1 MEADSEAEKSSRT
14 PIRRWLWLSYLRA
27 AIVPLLFIEVTFLAI
42 FVLSNSIVHD
52 ANIEALEDVSGSYLD
67 SVARLEAQGIATTLE
82 GVSSSTGILAAQTKV
97 ALDGDYRPSAAEM
110 ARYARTSD
118 GGFYTRYGIGTTASY
133 YTGATPVGPDEI
145 RKVWKLAALDPL
157 MADLE
162 SASPLVASVYVN
174 TYDSY
179 NRIYPYF
186 DVLEQYPHKM
196 RIPDFNFYYLA
207 DARHNPA
214 RKPVWTEAYLD
225 PAGHGWMISSIAPVY
240 RNGKLEAVVGQ
251 DLTLGNI
258 ISHLLNLKMP
268 WNAYAMLVDREG
280 RIIAMPQQG
289 EVDLGLRELTSFKY
303 SDAVRA
309 DMRKPEAFDLNKLA
323 ATKALAEAMKK
334 SDQGR
339 MRLSIN
345 GLSVASYAQI
355 AGPEW
360 RLVVVAPQANI
371 IAEADSLRDQLQTI
385 GWSMAAALVVFYLGF
400 FLFLFRRAKVMSTGL
415 SGPIGKLIGVLDR
428 IAAGHYRHEV
438 PSTDIAELDDLG
450 QRLVITGEKLGEA
463 HRRLADQQRLTE
475 QALRRQQQASVEQ
488 MRFIR
493 VLSHEIRTP
502 LSVIDSGAQIL
513 EKKAGDIGEADL
525 RKRATRFRGAVER
538 ITGLLSKL
546 GRSLDAGNEGAE
558 PNLAN
563 AAPLDDIVS
572 ALALEIVPE
581 ERLVLETDVR
591 NAIVKDSGA
600 ISLALRTVLDNAVRY
615 CPEGS
620 IAVSAVAT
628 QDLGTITVRD
638 HGSGVTA
645 VELGLIGTK
654 FFRGNNAANQPGAG
668 VGLFLA
674 RRVLESGGGSL
685 TLESNSSGTTVTL
698 TFPITTQADES
709 PEVIAHA
716 G

>member
-1 MEADSEAEKSSRT
+1 MEAESEAGNPSHT

-27 AIVPLLFIEVTFLAI
+27 AIVPLLFIEITFLAI
-42 FVLSNSIVHD
+42 FLLSNSIVHD

-82 GVSSSTGILAAQTKV
+82 GISSSTAVFASQTRV
-97 ALDGDYRPSAAEM
+97 ALDGNYRPSAEEM

-133 YTGATPVGPDEI
+133 YTGATPVGPAEI
-145 RKVWKLAALDPL
+145 EKVWKLAALDPL
-157 MADLE
+157 MADLDH
-162 SASPLVASVYVN
+162 ANPLVASVYVN
-174 TYDSY
+174 TFDSY

-207 DARHNPA
+207 DAKHNPA

-268 WNAYAMLVDREG
+268 WNAYAMLVDRDG
-280 RIIAMPQQG
+280 RIIAMPKQG
-289 EVDLGLRELTSFKY
+289 ETDLGLRELTSFKY
-303 SDAVRA
+303 SDSVRA
-309 DMRKPEAFDLNKLA
+309 DMRKPEAFDLNKLP
-323 ATKALAEAMKK
+323 ATKALAAAMKT
-334 SDQGR
+334 SDHGR
-339 MRLSIN
+339 MRLPIN
-345 GLSVASYAQI
+345 GSSVASYAQI
-355 AGPEW
+355 AGPQW
-360 RLVVVAPQANI
+360 RLVVIAPQANI
-371 IAEADSLRDQLQTI
+371 IAEADALRDQLRTI
-385 GWSMAAALVVFYLGF
+385 GWSMAGALVVFYLGF
-400 FLFLFRRAKVMSTGL
+400 FIFLYRRAKVMSTGL
-415 SGPIGKLIGVLDR
+415 SGPIGKLVAVLDR
-428 IAAGHYRHEV
+428 IAGGHYHHEV
-438 PSTDIAELDDLG
+438 PSTKIAELDELG
-450 QRLVITGEKLGEA
+450 QRLVLTGEKLGEA

-493 VLSHEIRTP
+493 ILSHEIRTP

-513 EKKAGDIGEADL
+513 EMKAGGIGEADL
-525 RKRATRFRGAVER
+525 RKRATRFRSAVER

-546 GRSLDAGNEGAE
+546 GRSLDAGSEGPELVMAS
-558 PNLAN
+558 

-572 ALALEIVPE
+572 ALTAEIVPAD
-581 ERLVLETDVR
+581 RLRLEADVE
-591 NAIVKDSGA
+591 NAIVRDSGA
-600 ISLALRTVLDNAVRY
+600 ISLALRSVLDNAVRY
-615 CPEGS
+615 CPEGA
-620 IAVSAVAT
+620 ITVRAVAT
-628 QDLGTITVRD
+628 QDTGTITVSD
-638 HGSGVTA
+638 EGGGVSP

-685 TLESNSSGTTVTL
+685 ILESGAGGTTVTL
-698 TFPITTQADES
+698 TFQVTTQADES
-709 PEVIAHA
+709 PEVSAHA
-716 G
+716 

>member
-1 MEADSEAEKSSRT
+1 MEAESEAGKPSRT

-27 AIVPLLFIEVTFLAI
+27 AIVPLLFIEITFLAI
-42 FVLSNSIVHD
+42 FLLSNSIVHD
-52 ANIEALEDVSGSYLD
+52 ANIKALEDVSGSYLD

-82 GVSSSTGILAAQTKV
+82 GISSSTAVFASQTRV
-97 ALDGDYRPSAAEM
+97 ALDGNYRPSAEEM

-133 YTGATPVGPDEI
+133 YTGATPVGPAEVN
-145 RKVWKLAALDPL
+145 KVWKLAALDQL
-157 MADLE
+157 MIDLDH
-162 SASPLVASVYVN
+162 ASPLVASVYVN
-174 TYDSY
+174 TFDSY

-207 DARHNPA
+207 DATHNPA

-258 ISHLLNLKMP
+258 ISHLLDLKMP
-268 WNAYAMLVDREG
+268 WNAYAMLVDRDG
-280 RIIAMPQQG
+280 RIIAMPKQG
-289 EVDLGLRELTSFKY
+289 EADLGLRELTTFKY
-303 SDAVRA
+303 SDSVRA
-309 DMRKPEAFDLNKLA
+309 DMRKPEAFNLDKLA
-323 ATKALAEAMKK
+323 ATKALAAAVKT
-334 SDQGR
+334 SDHGR
-339 MRLSIN
+339 MRLPIN
-345 GLSVASYAQI
+345 GTSVASYAKI

-360 RLVVVAPQANI
+360 RLVVIAPQANI
-371 IAEADSLRDQLQTI
+371 IAEADALRDKLHTI
-385 GWSMAAALVVFYLGF
+385 GWSMAGALVVFYFGF
-400 FLFLFRRAKVMSTGL
+400 FIFLYRRAKVMSNGL
-415 SGPIGKLIGVLDR
+415 CGPIGKLIAMLDQ
-428 IAAGHYRHEV
+428 IAGGHYHHDV
-438 PSTDIAELDDLG
+438 PSTKIAELDDLG
-450 QRLVITGEKLGEA
+450 QRLVLTGEKLGEA

-475 QALRRQQQASVEQ
+475 QALRRHQQTSVEQ

-513 EKKAGDIGEADL
+513 EMKAGNIGEADL

-546 GRSLDAGNEGAE
+546 GRSLDAANEGPE
-558 PNLAN
+558 PVLAS

-572 ALALEIVPE
+572 ALAVEMVPA
-581 ERLVLETDVR
+581 ERLRLETHVENATVR
-591 NAIVKDSGA
+591 DSGA
-600 ISLALRTVLDNAVRY
+600 ISLALRSVLDNAVRY
-615 CPEGS
+615 CPEGT

-628 QDLGTITVRD
+628 QDTGTITVSD
-638 HGSGVTA
+638 EGGGVTP

-685 TLESNSSGTTVTL
+685 TLESGAGGTTVTL
-698 TFPITTQADES
+698 TFQITTQAYES
-709 PEVIAHA
+709 PEVSAHA
-716 G
+716 

>member
-1 MEADSEAEKSSRT
+1 MEVESEAQKPSRT
-14 PIRRWLWLSYLRA
+14 SIRRWLWLSYLKA
-27 AIVPLLFIEVTFLAI
+27 AIIPLLFIELTFLAI
-42 FVLSNSIVHD
+42 FLLSNSIVHD

-82 GVSSSTGILAAQTKV
+82 GISSSTAVFASQTRV
-97 ALDGDYRPSAAEM
+97 ALDGDFQPAAQER

-118 GGFYTRYGIGTTASY
+118 GGFYTRYSIGTTASY
-133 YTGATPVGPDEI
+133 YTGATPVGPEEV

-157 MADLE
+157 MADLDH
-162 SASPLVASVYVN
+162 ASPLVASVYVN
-174 TYDSY
+174 TFDSY

-186 DVLEQYPHKM
+186 DVLEQYPRKM
-196 RIPDFNFYYLA
+196 RISDFNFYYLA
-207 DARHNPA
+207 DDRHNPA
-214 RKPVWTEAYLD
+214 RKAVWTEAYLD

-251 DLTLGNI
+251 DLTLANI

-280 RIIAMPQQG
+280 RIIAMPKQG
-289 EVDLGLRELTSFKY
+289 EADLGLRELTSVKY
-303 SDAVRA
+303 SDSVKA
-309 DMRKPEAFDLNKLA
+309 DMRKPDAFNLNKLQ
-323 ATKALAEAMKK
+323 ATKGLAAAMKT
-334 SDQGR
+334 SDHGR
-339 MRLSIN
+339 MRLPIN
-345 GLSVASYAQI
+345 GMSVASYAQI

-371 IAEADSLRDQLQTI
+371 IAEADRLRDQLHTI
-385 GWSMAAALVVFYLGF
+385 GWSMAGALVVFYFCF
-400 FLFLFRRAKVMSTGL
+400 FLFLYRRAKVMSSGL
-415 SGPIGKLIGVLDR
+415 SGPIGKLIGVLER
-428 IAAGHYRHEV
+428 IAGGHYHHEV
-438 PSTDIAELDDLG
+438 PATQIAELDELG
-450 QRLVITGEKLGEA
+450 HRLVFTGEKLGEA
-463 HRRLADQQRLTE
+463 NRRLANQQRLTE

-513 EKKAGDIGEADL
+513 EMKAGGIGEDDL

-538 ITGLLSKL
+538 ITGLLAKL
-546 GRSLDAGNEGAE
+546 GRSLDAGSEVPE
-558 PNLAN
+558 LHLAH
-563 AAPLDDIVS
+563 ATPLEEIVTT
-572 ALALEIVPE
+572 LALEIVPE
-581 ERLVLETDVR
+581 ERLRLEADVP

-620 IAVSAVAT
+620 ISVSAVVE

-638 HGSGVTA
+638 EGAGVSS

-685 TLESNSSGTTVTL
+685 TLESGAGGTTVTL
-698 TFPITTQADES
+698 TFQIMTQADEV
-709 PEVIAHA
+709 PKVAA
-716 G
+716 DA